1 MAAEWKEV
9 VVSGSD
15 AHLNSLLVETDITV
29 TGSVGIK
36 GTLKDSSSQPGT
48 SGQVLSS
55 TVTGISWVDAD
66 SGQKGEIGAKG
77 VQGTDGLKGIQ
88 GADGLK
94 GIQGTDGLKGIQGT
108 TGTATQGTTGT
119 QGTDGLKGVKGT
131 DGLKGIQGIQGT
143 IGTTV
148 VGGKGDKGEVGA
160 KGQKG
165 EIGAK
170 GIQGTDGLK
179 GTQGTDGNFGGA
191 SFEYLFNT
199 QISNV
204 DPGNGKLSLNNSS
217 DQTSANKL
225 FIDIVDENGVDI
237 TSFLQTL
244 KDVSS
249 DIKGY
254 VRMSAQADATTFLLY
269 QITTLTDNTTYWTI
283 AITNQAASTTLPFS
297 TNNEDLLVS
306 FIANGDQG
314 QKGDKG
320 EKGVQ
325 GIKGI
330 QGTDGLK
337 GTQGTD
343 GLKGIQGTDGLKGI
357 QGTDGQKGIDGLKGV
372 QGTDGIKGVEGD
384 AATINPGIAT
394 GLAAGSAPTVA
405 NTGTTSAAI
414 FDFGIP
420 AGAKGIKGDTGSG
433 GAGGFNPEI
442 SNTVRYIAKALSSG
456 REWQMVSTGDIYKD
470 LVYSRVG
477 STVTFQSK
485 DHGLTTGDFIVVRG
499 GIDSYLYVDVTVI
512 TIDEFTYLSPTT
524 GTVSGTDAAYIPA
537 FGVSVFSGTT
547 STVVAPSAGNIQM
560 SSMVVARGIDFT
572 TNFTLNM
579 PNTITNG
586 SGANTSATN
595 QNPPII
601 ACFNLSNGGFLTSVT
616 VAVTT
621 SSNFSRFTLGG
632 LAAGVNNLMRFQF

>member
-1 MAAEWKEV
+1 MANTLSPTGIQTNQTIEASQVSQSIDAFTGAAPYDITISGSLELTGTGSLTTAGAVTFTEV
-9 VVSGSD
+9 VTNVSPDPNTLNVVNIDANGRLFSGTPGSG
-15 AHLNSLLVETDITV
+15 T
-29 TGSVGIK
+29 K
-36 GTLKDSSSQPGT
+36 GAP
-48 SGQVLSS
+48 
-55 TVTGISWVDAD
+55 
-66 SGQKGEIGAKG
+66 
-77 VQGTDGLKGIQ
+77 
-88 GADGLK
+88 
-94 GIQGTDGLKGIQGT
+94 
-108 TGTATQGTTGT
+108 GT
-119 QGTDGLKGVKGT
+119 QGTDGQKGQKGEDGQKGVQGIKGAQGTIGDKGAQGT

-143 IGTTV
+143 
-148 VGGKGDKGEVGA
+148 D
-160 KGQKG
+160 GQKG
-165 EIGAK
+165 I
-170 GIQGTDGLK
+170 
-179 GTQGTDGNFGGA
+179 
-191 SFEYLFNT
+191 
-199 QISNV
+199 
-204 DPGNGKLSLNNSS
+204 
-217 DQTSANKL
+217 
-225 FIDIVDENGVDI
+225 
-237 TSFLQTL
+237 
-244 KDVSS
+244 
-249 DIKGY
+249 
-254 VRMSAQADATTFLLY
+254 
-269 QITTLTDNTTYWTI
+269 
-283 AITNQAASTTLPFS
+283 
-297 TNNEDLLVS
+297 
-306 FIANGDQG
+306 
-314 QKGDKG
+314 
-320 EKGVQ
+320 
-325 GIKGI
+325 
-330 QGTDGLK
+330 
-337 GTQGTD
+337 D
-343 GLKGIQGTDGLKGI
+343 GLKGIQGTTGTQGV

>member
-148 VGGKGDKGEVGA
+148 AGGKGDKGEVGA

-283 AITNQAASTTLPFS
+283 AIANQAASTTLPFS

-357 QGTDGQKGIDGLKGV
+357 QGTDGQKGIDGLKGIT
-372 QGTDGIKGVEGD
+372 GTGT
-384 AATINPGIAT
+384 AATIDPGTAT
-394 GLAAGSAPTVA
+394 GLAAGATPTVA
-405 NTGTTSAAI
+405 NSGTTSAAV

-420 AGAKGIKGDTGSG
+420 AGDKGTKGDTGSG
-433 GAGGFNPEI
+433 GAGGVNPEI
-442 SNTVRYIAKALSSG
+442 SNTVRYIASSINSG

-470 LVYSRVG
+470 LTYSRAA
-477 STVTFQSK
+477 STVTVISTA
-485 DHGLTTGDFIVVRG
+485 HGLTAGDFIVVRG
-499 GIDSYLYVDVTVI
+499 GVDSYLYVAISNVT
-512 TIDEFTYLSPTT
+512 TNEFDYTSATS
-524 GTVSGTDAAYIPA
+524 GTANGTDAAYIPA
-537 FGVSVFSGTT
+537 FGVSVFSGVT

-572 TNFTLNM
+572 TNFILNM

-616 VAVTT
+616 VAVNT